1 MIPVNC
7 TDCGRL
13 LDPPDGS
20 YVHWETYHLGHDLE
34 ARRAKGQ
41 CHDEGEEER
50 SVDETALQD
59 DAHDGGQLVFCTVEV
74 ERACSCPVYVPDTA
88 REKCCEMLSVTMP
101 LRCAHMDE

>member
-1 MIPVNC
+1 MLISAL
-7 TDCGRL
+7 R
-13 LDPPDGS
+13 
-20 YVHWETYHLGHDLE
+20 YVLSKADTYHLGHDLE

-59 DAHDGGQLVFCTVEV
+59 DAHDGGQLVFCAVEV

-88 REKCCEMLSVTMP
+88 REKCCEMLSVTTP
-101 LRCAHMDE
+101 LRCAHRDE